1 METETIQQ
9 QVFMKLQK
17 DHYMKANHIHLV
29 EVDVDCAKL
38 RMRVADT
45 ALNGFGYVHGGA
57 LFGLADTAAGVAAF
71 TDGRSYVT
79 QSGDFHFIGNVT
91 SGEVF
96 AEARVIH
103 RGRTLAIVEV
113 KVFAQNGKLLGNGI
127 YDMFAVNMSFSNV

>member
-1 METETIQQ
+1 
-9 QVFMKLQK
+9 MKLQK

-29 EVDVDCAKL
+29 EVEPNYAKL
-38 RMRVADT
+38 SMKIT
-45 ALNGFGYVHGGA
+45 NSALNGFGYVHGGA

-79 QSGDFHFIGNVT
+79 QSGDFHFIGNVM
-91 SGEVF
+91 SGEVY

-113 KVFAQNGKLLGNGI
+113 KVFAEYGKLLGNGI
-127 YDMFAVNMSFSNV
+127 YDMFVVNMSFSNV